1 MHGWDEGW
9 RKDRES
15 AIKEQKMEI
24 KRRECVQVI
33 DRGMEKQ
40 KKPECNYR
48 KSGGEDRQ
56 GKRRIYLF
64 VELP

>member
-1 MHGWDEGW
+1 
-9 RKDRES
+9 
-15 AIKEQKMEI
+15 MEI

-33 DRGMEKQ
+33 ERGMEKQ